1 LSDKKTQKKEC
12 EHEWEQMGTKHD
24 GAILELIC
32 LKCGERKEVEL
43 FP

>member
-1 LSDKKTQKKEC
+1 LNEKRKGEKEC
-12 EHEWEQMGTKHD
+12 EHEWKQLGTKHN

-32 LKCGERKEVEL
+32 LKCGEKKEIEL